1 MCSGRVLAA
10 PQHVIHAAVKLHTRR
25 RCEWR
30 WRKAS
35 EDPPIFNRAPHQMN
49 CDAVIGNV
57 PLMLR
62 HIPYFYFDNSLPRQ
76 PFSIAGYIRRGKS
89 DVITRGRC
97 ELKRSDFGWILKMF
111 VFCLFFL
118 PALSCSV
125 LHSFHLIQNCFQIQL
140 SAPSFLLPS
149 LPNLYQQR
157 SSCCSASHLGLL
169 WICVNRCTKKEQK
182 KPQKTKTKDMNLNVW
197 LQSDEGRCAPW

>member
-1 MCSGRVLAA
+1 
-10 PQHVIHAAVKLHTRR
+10 
-25 RCEWR
+25 
-30 WRKAS
+30 
-35 EDPPIFNRAPHQMN
+35 
-49 CDAVIGNV
+49 
-57 PLMLR
+57 MLR

-149 LPNLYQQR
+149 PPNLYQQR

-182 KPQKTKTKDMNLNVW
+182 NPPKNQNKRHEPERLTPKQRGEVCAVVTTTSGYISASRKPAGASGILLWNF
-197 LQSDEGRCAPW
+197 

>member
-1 MCSGRVLAA
+1 
-10 PQHVIHAAVKLHTRR
+10 
-25 RCEWR
+25 
-30 WRKAS
+30 
-35 EDPPIFNRAPHQMN
+35 MN

-97 ELKRSDFGWILKMF
+97 ELKRSDFGWIPKMF
-111 VFCLFFL
+111 VCFVLFFSSSLKLLGPPLLSFNPELL
-118 PALSCSV
+118 P
-125 LHSFHLIQNCFQIQL
+125 N
-140 SAPSFLLPS
+140 SAFSAVFPPLLLPS

-182 KPQKTKTKDMNLNVW
+182 TPPKNPKQKT
-197 LQSDEGRCAPW
+197 